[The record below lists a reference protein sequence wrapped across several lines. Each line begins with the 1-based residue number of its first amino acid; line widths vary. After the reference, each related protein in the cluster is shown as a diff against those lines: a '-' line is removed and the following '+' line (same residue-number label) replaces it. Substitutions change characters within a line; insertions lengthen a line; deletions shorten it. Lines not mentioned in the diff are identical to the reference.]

1 MKHKVSNRE
10 LPLKRNISPPKHI
23 DLKIAYRQPKTATG

>member
-10 LPLKRNISPPKHI
+10 LPLKRNIKP
-23 DLKIAYRQPKTATG
+23 T